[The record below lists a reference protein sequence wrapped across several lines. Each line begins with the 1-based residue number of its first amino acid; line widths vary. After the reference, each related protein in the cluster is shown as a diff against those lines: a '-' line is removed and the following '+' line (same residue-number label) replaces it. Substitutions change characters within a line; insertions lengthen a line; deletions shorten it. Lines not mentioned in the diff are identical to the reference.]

1 LSQLLTDRKGSVG
14 RKLPRCKGDMGTV
27 KAGGI
32 IQSIGLA
39 RIGVMSVPDRPGIAS
54 SILSALGEECVNVEF
69 IVQSIDLK
77 NRSHIILC
85 VSQDSLEAALSVIEE
100 VRSKVQPEE
109 VTHESDVSMV
119 SVFGPHFRD
128 NPGIA
133 GLTFSALA
141 SAGINILAIST
152 SISTISCIIE
162 GEHLGEAVEALQKFF
177 EVPSSAVFTA
187 VGGMSLRS
195 SACEGKA

>member
-1 LSQLLTDRKGSVG
+1 MARA
-14 RKLPRCKGDMGTV
+14 

-32 IQSIGLA
+32 IQSIGLV
-39 RIGVMSVPDRPGIAS
+39 RIGVMSVADRPGIAS
-54 SILSALGEECVNVEF
+54 AVLSALGEQCINVEF

-85 VSQDSLEAALSVIEE
+85 VDQDMLEAALAVIEE
-100 VRSKVQPEE
+100 VRSKVRPEE
-109 VTHESDVSMV
+109 VTYEMGVSMV

-162 GEHLGEAVEALQKFF
+162 SEVLPDAIEALMNAF

-187 VGGMSLRS
+187 AGGLSLRS
-195 SACEGKA
+195 SACARKT

>member
-1 LSQLLTDRKGSVG
+1 MSSHGTQD
-14 RKLPRCKGDMGTV
+14 DMGKA

-32 IQSIGLA
+32 IQSVGLV

-54 SILSALGEECVNVEF
+54 AVLSALGEQCINVEF

-85 VSQDSLEAALSVIEE
+85 VGQDMLESALSVIEE

-109 VTHESDVSMV
+109 VTYQSDVSMV

-133 GLTFSALA
+133 GLAFAALA

-162 GEHLGEAVEALQKFF
+162 GEYLAEAVEALQNAF

-195 SACEGKA
+195 SACERKT

>member
-1 LSQLLTDRKGSVG
+1 
-14 RKLPRCKGDMGTV
+14 
-27 KAGGI
+27 
-32 IQSIGLA
+32 
-39 RIGVMSVPDRPGIAS
+39 MSVPDRPGIAS
-54 SILSALGEECVNVEF
+54 ALLNALGEKCVNVEF

-85 VSQDSLEAALSVIEE
+85 VGQDMLEAALAVIEE
-100 VRSKVQPEE
+100 VKSKLQPEE
-109 VTHESDVSMV
+109 VICQRDVSML

-128 NPGIA
+128 HPGVA

-162 GEHLGEAVEALQKFF
+162 SEHLADAVEALQNAF

-187 VGGMSLRS
+187 VGGLSLRS
-195 SACEGKA
+195 SACQGTD